1 MGRRMINE
9 ARAAEALAAHAEGL
23 IGRQQTTP
31 AIILTNEEYEEL
43 APLFR
48 LAEHLHHSMQ
58 PVQPSAA
65 FVRTLGKELA
75 KNAQRQI
82 VLAKRMRRRL
92 VIGAAAVGSLVSIA
106 SLVGTIVFIIVR
118 WRARSHAHTAQV

>member
-1 MGRRMINE
+1 MGRQITDQE
-9 ARAAEALAAHAEGL
+9 RAAEALAAHAEGL
-23 IGRQQTTP
+23 IGRQQVTP
-31 AIILTNEEYEEL
+31 AITLTDEEHEEL

-48 LAEHLHHSMQ
+48 LAEHLHQTMQ
-58 PVQPSAA
+58 PVHPSAA

-75 KNAQRQI
+75 KNAQRQV

-106 SLVGTIVFIIVR
+106 SLVGTIVFVIVR
-118 WRARSHAHTAQV
+118 WRARSHAHTA